1 MRSDSLKHKLLLSNP
16 DFTTELCDKWA
27 SRSMLHT
34 GLLGGYRG
42 MLFVRSHLG
51 NQGEGNHA
59 NCLKL
64 SAARSNLP
72 ESIQISS
79 AVIDVTEDDY
89 FYRTRIIW
97 GEEFCWEMHYF
108 LGSWGGRFDSYNDVL
123 IGELCLLIMK

>member
-1 MRSDSLKHKLLLSNP
+1 MGQQVNAR
-16 DFTTELCDKWA
+16 
-27 SRSMLHT
+27 

-79 AVIDVTEDDY
+79 AVIDVTENDY
-89 FYRTRIIW
+89 FYRTTIIW

-108 LGSWGGRFDSYNDVL
+108 LGSLGGRFDSYNDVL

>member
-1 MRSDSLKHKLLLSNP
+1 
-16 DFTTELCDKWA
+16 
-27 SRSMLHT
+27 
-34 GLLGGYRG
+34 

-79 AVIDVTEDDY
+79 AVIDVKENDY

-97 GEEFCWEMHYF
+97 EEEFCWEMHYF
-108 LGSWGGRFDSYNDVL
+108 LGSLGGRFDSYNDVL

>member
-27 SRSMLHT
+27 SRSMLQGRLGVIE
-34 GLLGGYRG
+34 GLL
-42 MLFVRSHLG
+42 FVNPHLG

-64 SAARSNLP
+64 SASRSNLP

-79 AVIDVTEDDY
+79 AVIDVTENDY
-89 FYRTRIIW
+89 FYRTTIIW

-108 LGSWGGRFDSYNDVL
+108 LGSLGGRFDSYNDVL

>member
-27 SRSMLHT
+27 SRSMLQGRLGVIE
-34 GLLGGYRG
+34 GLL
-42 MLFVRSHLG
+42 FVKSHLG

-79 AVIDVTEDDY
+79 AVIDVTDNDY
-89 FYRTRIIW
+89 FYRTWIFGGKNSVGECTTFW
-97 GEEFCWEMHYF
+97 GDCK
-108 LGSWGGRFDSYNDVL
+108 LGGRFDL
-123 IGELCLLIMK
+123 PL